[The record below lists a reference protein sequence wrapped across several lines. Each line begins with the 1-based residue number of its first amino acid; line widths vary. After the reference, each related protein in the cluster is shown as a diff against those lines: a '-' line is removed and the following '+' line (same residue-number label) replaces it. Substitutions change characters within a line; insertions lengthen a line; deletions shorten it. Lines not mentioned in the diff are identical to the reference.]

1 MGKSLYL
8 ECYSGISGDMTVAAL
23 LDLGADQ
30 KVLEDVLESIPV
42 QGFEIKVSRVT
53 KSGID
58 ACDFDVILDA
68 EIDGHD
74 HDMEYL
80 HGHDHSHTHGAEE
93 YNHSHTHEAEEHNH
107 SHTHMAE
114 EHNHQYEHSHEAAAK
129 NVAAHGHDHGDEI
142 AAHTHEPHRQHKH
155 RGMNEIRQI
164 IGCLQTIW
172 ACIIADIS
180 VDASCLQVCSC
191 TEYNCLTVINGSGI
205 QFYTCDF
212 SVFDDK
218 FCYFSL
224 FDGQIFLIFQSFS
237 HLCTVCLF
245 ICLRS

>member
-1 MGKSLYL
+1 MCFFICISQPAGFLRNLYRLRIRRKGKRHN
-8 ECYSGISGDMTVAAL
+8 
-23 LDLGADQ
+23 
-30 KVLEDVLESIPV
+30 P
-42 QGFEIKVSRVT
+42 FVT
-53 KSGID
+53 KLFFHLRIINSIS
-58 ACDFDVILDA
+58 CNSRWCSCLETKHFDS
-68 EIDGHD
+68 ERFQG
-74 HDMEYL
+74 
-80 HGHDHSHTHGAEE
+80 
-93 YNHSHTHEAEEHNH
+93 
-107 SHTHMAE
+107 
-114 EHNHQYEHSHEAAAK
+114 
-129 NVAAHGHDHGDEI
+129 
-142 AAHTHEPHRQHKH
+142 
-155 RGMNEIRQI
+155 IRQI

-205 QFYTCDF
+205 QFYTCDL

-237 HLCTVCLF
+237 HLCTVRLF